1 MFKKISQL
9 NNASIKKYFLNSS
22 WMMAEQ
28 VAKIFS
34 GIFVSIYIARYLG
47 PESYGVVSYALA
59 ITAFTMTLARM
70 GMDSILVRE
79 LILSG
84 NKKNE
89 IMGTAFWLMFLSA
102 CVCYI
107 GLFLILSVTNESE
120 KIIKY
125 ILISSTGS
133 FFTSLLVI
141 DYYFQSEVKAKLA
154 TISKSIAI
162 IISAIIKLILI
173 WLNSDILYFII
184 ASVLDHTIIGIL
196 LLITY
201 KKFNDF
207 YFFKHFNIA
216 VAKKLLKSAWP
227 MIISAVAVI
236 IYMKTDQIMIRIM
249 IGIKEV
255 GVYSAAMQI
264 FSAWFTIP
272 YIITISLLPAISKL
286 KQGNK
291 IIYERRMTQLFSLIL
306 WLSLIA
312 LAGSL
317 VLGDF
322 MITLAFGKSYE
333 GASLV
338 LKISMI
344 TAIFAAIGS
353 VSARY
358 FTIEN
363 MEKKLALRTFLAAII
378 NIALNLF
385 LIPIY
390 GIYGAAIST
399 LLCTFFANY
408 VMDWFDSDLKI
419 LLRMKH
425 NAILN
430 NPLKQR

>member
-47 PESYGVVSYALA
+47 PESYGVLSYALA

-120 KIIKY
+120 KITKY
-125 ILISSTGS
+125 MLISSTGS

-141 DYYFQSEVKAKLA
+141 DYYFQSEVKAKLT

-255 GVYSAAMQI
+255 GVYSAAMQV

-306 WLSLIA
+306 WISLIA

-317 VLGDF
+317 VFGDF
-322 MITLAFGKSYE
+322 MINLAFGNAYE

-338 LKISMI
+338 FKISMI
-344 TAIFAAIGS
+344 TALFAAIGS

-363 MEKKLALRTFLAAII
+363 MEKKLALRTFFAAII

-385 LIPIY
+385 MIPNY

-408 VMDWFDSDLKI
+408 IMDWFDSDLKT